1 MAIVTGKDVWW
12 QTRRHS
18 GDSHRSLKP
27 PAAMSV
33 KPTPLIDHPLSGD
46 EVQRSLEL
54 LDRVLSEFDDLENG
68 NTVGEEGAA
77 RSRAAVAEEVVAPG
91 HVSSTPEDE
100 SPSLGGHQSED
111 DGYMSMNGRRA
122 KFVLTPLLVENP
134 EAIETSQKPISGTDL
149 AYPRGSMLT
158 RGCVCTPKGGLPKD
172 FLSVA
177 PIQYPYAKVVL
188 VSEFPG
194 ICSLMVT
201 LSCSS
206 VSPGNS
212 AKRSSVRK
220 GRAFLSAMT
229 LEDRQLR
236 VTTAT
241 QTTLPK
247 TRHQR
252 PYGWETGTNVPPFHL
267 QDPPPPQLRF
277 GSLPYDGALQFARFP
292 PPWLQRPGPLPPR
305 TLPGA
310 IERHREVRRR
320 DEEPLRTL
328 DELTDD
334 DRANFSDDSL
344 EELLPPPPT
353 AASKRNSIAWEVPL
367 TAEDADALLTPGS
380 TKVVGRRRRRSGDHS
395 STGSIHRL
403 RDHEE
408 WPDPPVSTEDEA
420 ASPFSDSYYDSSAT
434 NEHDESNYLPT
445 GLSSKNMTPNGTYVI
460 RKGRKKERKPM
471 GGVIQAPEII
481 EFTQQLKLGDLKRC
495 SSTFDNIKSLLK
507 EGLLEGLDEAP
518 PDFSPPTPPALV
530 RVVSLP
536 SLSSEESHHREFSN
550 GHRYHG
556 REETHHRSKTD
567 VHRLSRPQELAVT
580 MEEEEDLPYAY
591 IHDDKELTESDVNE
605 EERRLIEQL
614 EKQQL
619 STSSESIPMGD
630 KPFPHEL
637 QLKKIITDCKSSH
650 KREDDIDSHHHRNR
664 KSSSS
669 FDDVP
674 EETEH
679 RDSHRKKTRSKQR
692 QRQATTVEMD
702 AEWSTA
708 DELNSDIHPV
718 PVVQKDEVNG
728 TSESG
733 EDIKG
738 SSDILQLEFPP
749 LPPSPVEEDDDE
761 YSEIIHPSPAQTPK
775 GKADTLPEPFYRS
788 LEPPGSDP
796 CGMRFLNRPCPP
808 EPPPH
813 NEPMSSLKTRSMDA
827 GFSRG
832 FRNHNSSSKREVPS
846 ERRTLPSELPGPLR
860 RRTFQKRSAQSPR
873 EETLQTSCSL
883 PETPIFARGCDIPRT
898 PHRRAPDIPG
908 MARTAPR
915 PGGLATGGYRRVG
928 TGPLAGHGTGVAL
941 GSGGLSQALVGA
953 ELLRLAGGPGRGWY
967 PRHRQQT
974 RPASIEHLDRLAPG
988 HSPGHNT
995 PSPWEARDS
1004 RKPLTLPPNLSPKF
1018 FHRSPREALRRVTSL
1033 LIRKGK
1039 AHTCLR

>member
-1 MAIVTGKDVWW
+1 NV
-12 QTRRHS
+12 HS
-18 GDSHRSLKP
+18 GFESQDVLQILLVRIPCLMLSC
-27 PAAMSV
+27 PAFAV
-33 KPTPLIDHPLSGD
+33 HYI
-46 EVQRSLEL
+46 
-54 LDRVLSEFDDLENG
+54 NG
-68 NTVGEEGAA
+68 LF
-77 RSRAAVAEEVVAPG
+77 
-91 HVSSTPEDE
+91 
-100 SPSLGGHQSED
+100 PSLLVLRKFIKQFQANAAQQSEEII
-111 DGYMSMNGRRA
+111 
-122 KFVLTPLLVENP
+122 LTLL
-134 EAIETSQKPISGTDL
+134 
-149 AYPRGSMLT
+149 
-158 RGCVCTPKGGLPKD
+158 
-172 FLSVA
+172 
-177 PIQYPYAKVVL
+177 
-188 VSEFPG
+188 
-194 ICSLMVT
+194 
-201 LSCSS
+201 

-212 AKRSSVRK
+212 AKRSSVRR

-229 LEDRQLR
+229 LEDRQLAGSR

-252 PYGWETGTNVPPFHL
+252 PYGWETGTNLPPFHL
-267 QDPPPPQLRF
+267 QEPFRF
-277 GSLPYDGALQFARFP
+277 GSLPYDGALQYARFP

-320 DEEPLRTL
+320 EPCPPLRTL

-344 EELLPPPPT
+344 EELLPPPP
-353 AASKRNSIAWEVPL
+353 ASKRNSIAWEVPL
-367 TAEDADALLTPGS
+367 GVDDSDPLLTPGS
-380 TKVVGRRRRRSGDHS
+380 TKVVGRRRRRSGEHS

-403 RDHEE
+403 REHED
-408 WPDPPVSTEDEA
+408 WPDPPASTEDEA

-434 NEHDESNYLPT
+434 NDQDESNYLPP
-445 GLSSKNMTPNGTYVI
+445 GLSSKNMTPNGTYII
-460 RKGRKKERKPM
+460 RKGRKKERKPV
-471 GGVIQAPEII
+471 GGVIQSPEVIQYN
-481 EFTQQLKLGDLKRC
+481 QQNYQPRLGDLKRC

-518 PDFSPPTPPALV
+518 PDFSPPIPPALV

-536 SLSSEESHHREFSN
+536 TLSSEDLHHHEFSN
-550 GHRYHG
+550 GPRHRG
-556 REETHHRSKTD
+556 REDTHNRSKTD
-567 VHRLSRPQELAVT
+567 VHRLSRPHELAVT
-580 MEEEEDLPYAY
+580 MEEEEDSPYSY
-591 IHDDKELTESDVNE
+591 THDEKEFTESDVNE

-619 STSSESIPMGD
+619 STSSESLPMGERHLS
-630 KPFPHEL
+630 HEF
-637 QLKKIITDCKSSH
+637 QLRFISDCESSH
-650 KREDDIDSHHHRNR
+650 CKEKSVLREGG
-664 KSSSS
+664 KSEEISS
-669 FDDVP
+669 
-674 EETEH
+674 
-679 RDSHRKKTRSKQR
+679 
-692 QRQATTVEMD
+692 TTVESD
-702 AEWSTA
+702 AQWSTTT
-708 DELNSDIHPV
+708 EMNSDIRPV
-718 PVVQKDEVNG
+718 PVVQKDEING
-728 TSESG
+728 KSSKILENG
-733 EDIKG
+733 EHFDA
-738 SSDILQLEFPP
+738 LEHDFPP
-749 LPPSPVEEDDDE
+749 LPPSPVEEDDDV

-808 EPPPH
+808 EPPAH
-813 NEPMSSLKTRSMDA
+813 QETISSLKTRSMDA
-827 GFSRG
+827 GFTRG
-832 FRNHNSSSKREVPS
+832 YHNHSSSSKREVPS

-860 RRTFQKRSAQSPR
+860 RRTFQKRQAQSPR

-915 PGGLATGGYRRVG
+915 PGGLATGGYRRAG
-928 TGPLAGHGTGVAL
+928 TGPLPGHGTGVAL

-967 PRHRQQT
+967 PRHRQQP

-995 PSPWEARDS
+995 PSPWESRDS

-1033 LIRKGK
+1033 LIRKGDDRVGVDTRRFALNCGGHLQWRLK
-1039 AHTCLR
+1039 MPSAVEGET